1 MRTYPKHLKP
11 TKRNQRKMEKAI
23 EAAKKAK
30 QKEAAL
36 IEKYERIAAKQR
48 EKANQDW
55 ERAFKNVN
63 PVAPTVQPPVKPA
76 KPAQPTVQKPAK
88 PVVPTVQPPV
98 QAPAQK
104 PVAAPPAP
112 VVEWEEDEPEKRR
125 GGVFF
130 TVAGIIF
137 LLIAIGMTLWQFGFL
152 DKFLQKP
159 VPDQPAASAVE
170 TSVEDV

>member
-48 EKANQDW
+48 EKANQEW
-55 ERAFKNVN
+55 ERAFKNVK
-63 PVAPTVQPPVKPA
+63 PVAPTVQAPVKPV
-76 KPAQPTVQKPAK
+76 QPPVQKPA
-88 PVVPTVQPPV
+88 

-170 TSVEDV
+170 MSVEDV

>member
-55 ERAFKNVN
+55 ERAFKNVK
-63 PVAPTVQPPVKPA
+63 PVAPTVQPPARP
-76 KPAQPTVQKPAK
+76 VQPAK
-88 PVVPTVQPPV
+88 PVQPPMQKPA
-98 QAPAQK
+98 QAPVQK

-112 VVEWEEDEPEKRR
+112 VIEWEEDEPEKRR

-137 LLIAIGMTLWQFGFL
+137 LLIAIGMTLWQFRVF
-152 DKFLQKP
+152 DKFFQKP
-159 VPDQPAASAVE
+159 IPDQPAAVSVVE
-170 TSVEDV
+170 TSVGDV

>member
-48 EKANQDW
+48 EKANQEW
-55 ERAFKNVN
+55 ERAFKNM
-63 PVAPTVQPPVKPA
+63 
-76 KPAQPTVQKPAK
+76 KPAQPTVQAPVQKPAQPAK

-98 QAPAQK
+98 QKPAQAPAQK

-112 VVEWEEDEPEKRR
+112 VIEWEDDEPEKRR

>member
-1 MRTYPKHLKP
+1 
-11 TKRNQRKMEKAI
+11 
-23 EAAKKAK
+23 
-30 QKEAAL
+30 
-36 IEKYERIAAKQR
+36 
-48 EKANQDW
+48 
-55 ERAFKNVN
+55 
-63 PVAPTVQPPVKPA
+63 PA
-76 KPAQPTVQKPAK
+76 
-88 PVVPTVQPPV
+88 

-112 VVEWEEDEPEKRR
+112 VIEWEEDEPEKRR

-170 TSVEDV
+170 TSVENV

>member
-55 ERAFKNVN
+55 ERAFKNVK
-63 PVAPTVQPPVKPA
+63 PVAPTAQAPA
-76 KPAQPTVQKPAK
+76 
-88 PVVPTVQPPV
+88 

-112 VVEWEEDEPEKRR
+112 VIEWEEDEPEKRR

-170 TSVEDV
+170 TSVENV

>member
-55 ERAFKNVN
+55 ERAFKNM
-63 PVAPTVQPPVKPA
+63 
-76 KPAQPTVQKPAK
+76 KPAQPTAQVPVQKPAQPAK

-98 QAPAQK
+98 QK

-112 VVEWEEDEPEKRR
+112 VIEWEDDEPEKRR

-130 TVAGIIF
+130 TIAGIIF

-159 VPDQPAASAVE
+159 VPDQPAAVSAVE

>member
-48 EKANQDW
+48 EKANQEW
-55 ERAFKNVN
+55 ERAFKNVK
-63 PVAPTVQPPVKPA
+63 PVAPTAQAPVKPA
-76 KPAQPTVQKPAK
+76 KPA
-88 PVVPTVQPPV
+88 

-159 VPDQPAASAVE
+159 VPDQPAVSAVE

>member
-55 ERAFKNVN
+55 ERAFKNVK
-63 PVAPTVQPPVKPA
+63 PVAPTVQKPA
-76 KPAQPTVQKPAK
+76 
-88 PVVPTVQPPV
+88 

-112 VVEWEEDEPEKRR
+112 VVEWEDDEPEKRR

>member
-48 EKANQDW
+48 EKANQEW
-55 ERAFKNVN
+55 ERAFKNVK
-63 PVAPTVQPPVKPA
+63 PVAPTVQPPAKPA
-76 KPAQPTVQKPAK
+76 KPAQPAQ
-88 PVVPTVQPPV
+88 PTV
-98 QAPAQK
+98 QK

-159 VPDQPAASAVE
+159 VPDQPAVSAVE

>member
-55 ERAFKNVN
+55 ERAFKNVK
-63 PVAPTVQPPVKPA
+63 PVAPTVQAPVKPA
-76 KPAQPTVQKPAK
+76 KPAQT
-88 PVVPTVQPPV
+88 
-98 QAPAQK
+98 PAQK

-112 VVEWEEDEPEKRR
+112 VIEWEEDEPEKRR

-170 TSVEDV
+170 TSVENV